1 MAKPEQKAGA
11 GKAGKNKKFKKRER
25 KNVPFGVCH
34 IQASFNNTIVTIT
47 DQVGN
52 TLSWKSSG
60 SLGFRG
66 SRKGTPFAAQ
76 QAASNAAGMAR
87 DHGLRAV
94 DVRVAGPGS
103 GRESA
108 IRALAAAGIEV
119 QLHSRRHAGAAQ
131 RLPSAEAAQSVSTG
145 IQGTGI
151 RVSQMVLA

>member
-1 MAKPEQKAGA
+1 MAKPEQKAAA

-25 KNVPFGVCH
+25 KNVPFGICH

-76 QAASNAAGMAR
+76 QAASNAASMAR
-87 DHGLRAV
+87 DHGLACRGCARRRSGFGP
-94 DVRVAGPGS
+94 RVGDSRTGC
-103 GRESA
+103 
-108 IRALAAAGIEV
+108 
-119 QLHSRRHAGAAQ
+119 RRHRSPLHPRRDAGAAQ
-131 RLPSAEAAQSVSTG
+131 RLPSAEAAQSVRTVVGGRDVDRCSC
-145 IQGTGI
+145 
-151 RVSQMVLA
+151 

>member
-1 MAKPEQKAGA
+1 MAKPEQKA

-25 KNVPFGVCH
+25 KNVPFGICH

-76 QAASNAAGMAR
+76 QAASNAASMAR

-108 IRALAAAGIEV
+108 IRALAAAGSRSP
-119 QLHSRRHAGAAQ
+119 LHPRRYAGAAQ
-131 RLPSAEAAQSVSTG
+131 RLPSAEAAQSLRRDGDRDQWTSG
-145 IQGTGI
+145 LHFRG
-151 RVSQMVLA
+151 